1 MCSLPGSAAWWRH
14 GLSTFIT
21 SHCPQDLGDSSK
33 NPVLV
38 ISDDKDA
45 ESKEDRKTGKKYK
58 RKRQKVRRKD
68 RREIR

>member
-1 MCSLPGSAAWWRH
+1 MSFFLVAVVEAENGKCHFAG
-14 GLSTFIT
+14 TFIT

-38 ISDDKDA
+38 IWDDKDA

-58 RKRQKVRRKD
+58 RKRQ
-68 RREIR
+68 